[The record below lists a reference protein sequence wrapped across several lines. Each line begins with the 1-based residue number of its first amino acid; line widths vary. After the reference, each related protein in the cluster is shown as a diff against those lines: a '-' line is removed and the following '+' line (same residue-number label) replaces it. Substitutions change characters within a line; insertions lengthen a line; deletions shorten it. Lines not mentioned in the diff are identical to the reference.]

1 MHNLFILSKYHP
13 SLSGLLL
20 ILDVHYVKYKHKF
33 TSMNPNEK
41 NGYYFFA
48 QKTGI
53 TLKIYKI
60 NFFAVN

>member
-1 MHNLFILSKYHP
+1 
-13 SLSGLLL
+13 
-20 ILDVHYVKYKHKF
+20 
-33 TSMNPNEK
+33 MNPNEK

-60 NFFAVN
+60 NFFAVNQYNSSDVFQGDIVAKVAENRTNTRHTFPDT